1 MEYKVGIIGN
11 PHLHQAAGLGG
22 IPSRVRARPSLGDQL
37 RRARAASGLS
47 IRQAAAKAG
56 ISTGALSGMENGRI
70 TNVAP
75 ERLERLAATYGIDP
89 TPLYETAQHAARSRY
104 RAYLRTSHSRTN
116 ITAPELT
123 ELLHRLAEKYN
134 SRYVSE
140 GPVSAESENNF
151 HAAHVLRKEIAP

>member
-11 PHLHQAAGLGG
+11 PHLRQATGLGG

-37 RRARAASGLS
+37 HRARAASGLS
-47 IRQAAAKAG
+47 IRQAATEAG
-56 ISTGALSGMENGRI
+56 ISTGALSGMENGRS

-89 TPLYETAQHAARSRY
+89 TPLYEAAQRATRSRY
-104 RAYLRTSHSRTN
+104 RAYLRTSNSHTN
-116 ITAPELT
+116 ATTTELT

-134 SRYVSE
+134 KPLLQRRA
-140 GPVSAESENNF
+140 GKR
-151 HAAHVLRKEIAP
+151 RK